1 MTTPAP
7 LWQLRAGVR
16 WGLQRGLVRGL
27 LARAARDG
35 DPQAR
40 LIVYP
45 AVREDPCVPVPAS
58 G

>member
-16 WGLQRGLVRGL
+16 WGLQHGLVRGL

-40 LIVYP
+40 LIVDP
-45 AVREDPCVPVPAS
+45 AVREDPCVPVLAS
-58 G
+58 